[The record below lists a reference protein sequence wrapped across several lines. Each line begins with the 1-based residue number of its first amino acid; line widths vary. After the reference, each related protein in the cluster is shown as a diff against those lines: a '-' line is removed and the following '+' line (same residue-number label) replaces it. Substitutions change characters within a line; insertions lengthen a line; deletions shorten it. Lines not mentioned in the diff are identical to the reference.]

1 MVCARRPRLTAGATW
16 LPECVQY
23 DKWRTQ
29 LDLGLKGKIALVT
42 GGSDGIGKA
51 AAARLAQEGASVAI
65 CARRAEV
72 LEQAA
77 SEIRESTGG
86 RVLAVRA
93 DLTDP
98 SQVQTMFDA
107 VIDAFG
113 RIDILV
119 NNAGTS
125 MAGHFGDVTDET
137 WTEDLTLKLF
147 GAIRCSRLAIPHMQ
161 SRGWGRIVNITTPGG
176 KAPAAGSVPTSV
188 SRAAGIALTKEMSL
202 DYARDNILVNTVCI
216 GLIESGQH
224 RRRWEA
230 QRAEGS
236 KATLGEWYTE
246 MGKGVPLGRV
256 GKAEEAA
263 DLIAFLASERA
274 SYITGT
280 AVNMDG
286 GSSAVV

>member
-1 MVCARRPRLTAGATW
+1 M
-16 LPECVQY
+16 
-23 DKWRTQ
+23 
-29 LDLGLKGKIALVT
+29 DLGLEGKTALVT

-51 AAARLAQEGASVAI
+51 AAGRLVQEGARVAI
-65 CARRAEV
+65 CARRADV
-72 LEQAA
+72 LEAA
-77 SEIRESTGG
+77 AAELRDSTGG
-86 RVLAVRA
+86 HVMAVRA

-98 SQVQTMFDA
+98 AQIQSMFDT
-107 VIDAFG
+107 VIGTFG

-125 MAGHFGDVTDET
+125 MAGHFGGVTDET
-137 WTEDLTLKLF
+137 WTADLSLKVF

-161 SRGWGRIVNITTPGG
+161 AQGWGRIINITTPGG
-176 KAPAAGSVPTSV
+176 KAPAAESVPTSV

-230 QRAEGS
+230 QRADGS
-236 KATLGEWYTE
+236 DATLEEWYAD